1 MHVGIV
7 NPNPKRKQF
16 LENTISIIQ
25 LLKGH
30 ERLRQLRRD
39 KESAKVEL
47 KAKLKGLN
55 KLIKEFN
62 LCIPK
67 VKLLAVK
74 NVKEIKEEAKK
85 EFIGKLNEPKI
96 PKIVKKTDSSN
107 LDRLERDIDLLRKK
121 LEGL

>member
-7 NPNPKRKQF
+7 NPNSKRKQF

-30 ERLRQLRRD
+30 ERLRQLRKG
-39 KESAKVEL
+39 KESTKSEL

-67 VKLLAVK
+67 VKLPEVK
-74 NVKEIKEEAKK
+74 SVKEIKEEAKK
-85 EFIGKLNEPKI
+85 EVIGKLNENKI
-96 PKIVKKTDSSN
+96 PKVEKKTDSSN
-107 LDRLERDIDLLRKK
+107 LDRLDRDIDLLRKK
-121 LEGL
+121 LESL